1 MTADPKLR
9 IALFSGNYNYMREG
23 ANQALN
29 HLVGYLE
36 RGGHQVRVYSP
47 VTGTPAFEPAGTLV
61 PVPSV
66 TAPFRKEF
74 QIALGMPAA
83 TRRDLEA
90 FAPQL
95 IHVSTPDLLDLRAQT
110 FAKRHRIPVVASLHT
125 RFETYLDYYG
135 LGWLRPVLVA
145 HLNRFYRRA
154 AYVLAPTPALIE
166 HVKRIRGDD
175 RVGLFSRGVD
185 RSLFNPSRRDPEWRR
200 RHGWADDDTVVLF
213 FGRPV
218 IEKGLDIYIEA
229 VQLLKRSNGSVRAL
243 IVGAGPNADRL
254 RAIDGAV
261 LTGHLTGTDLARAV
275 ASADIMINP
284 SITEAF
290 GNVVLEA
297 MASGLAVVCADAD
310 YSRAIV
316 DPGRTGILEPA
327 RNARA
332 YAEAA
337 LRLIDHPDERARIGA
352 TAREATATFTWDA
365 ASAAVEAAYLKTV
378 ADYARRAD
386 GSMRSSTRSFST

>member
-36 RGGHQVRVYSP
+36 RRGHQVRVYSP
-47 VTGTPAFEPAGTLV
+47 VTDTPAFEPAGTLV

-74 QIALGMPAA
+74 QIALGLPAV

-90 FAPQL
+90 FAPAV

-110 FAKRHRIPVVASLHT
+110 FAKKHRIPIVASLHT

-135 LGWLRPVLVA
+135 LGWLRPLLEA
-145 HLNRFYRRA
+145 YLNRFYRRA
-154 AYVLAPTPALIE
+154 DLVLAPTPALIE
-166 HVKRIRGDD
+166 HLKRIRGDD

-185 RSLFNPSRRDPEWRR
+185 RALFNPSRRDGEWRR
-200 RHGWADDDTVVLF
+200 SQGWGDDDPVVLF

-218 IEKGLDIYIEA
+218 IEKGLDIYTGAIE
-229 VQLLKRSNGSVRAL
+229 LLKHSRRNVRAL
-243 IVGAGPNADRL
+243 VVGAGPNADRL
-254 RAIDGAV
+254 GAIEGAV
-261 LTGHLTGTDLARAV
+261 LTGHLTGPDLARAV
-275 ASADIMINP
+275 ASADLMINP
-284 SITEAF
+284 SVTEAF

-316 DPGRTGILEPA
+316 DPGRTGILEPS
-327 RNARA
+327 RDARA
-332 YAEAA
+332 YATAA
-337 LRLIDHPDERARIGA
+337 LRLIDDPEERARIGA
-352 TAREATATFTWDA
+352 AARESTAAFTWDA
-365 ASAAVEAAYLKTV
+365 ASAAVEAAYFRTV
-378 ADYARRAD
+378 AD
-386 GSMRSSTRSFST
+386 GSMR

>member
-1 MTADPKLR
+1 VTAEPKLR

-29 HLVGYLE
+29 HLVSYLE
-36 RGGHQVRVYSP
+36 TRGHQVRVYSP
-47 VTGTPAFEPAGTLV
+47 VTDTPAFEPAGTLV

-74 QIALGMPAA
+74 QIALGMPAV

-110 FAKRHRIPVVASLHT
+110 FAKKHRIPLVASLHT

-154 AYVLAPTPALIE
+154 DCVLAPTPALIE

-185 RSLFNPSRRDPEWRR
+185 RALFNPSRRDRDWRR
-200 RHGWADDDTVVLF
+200 SHGWGDDDPVVLF

-218 IEKGLDIYIEA
+218 IEKGLDIYIDA
-229 VQLLKRSNGSVRAL
+229 VQVLKRRRGNVRAL

-261 LTGHLTGTDLARAV
+261 LTGHLTGPDLARAV

-284 SITEAF
+284 SVTEAF

-316 DPGRTGILEPA
+316 DPGRTGILEPSRDA
-327 RNARA
+327 EA
-332 YAEAA
+332 YAGAA
-337 LRLIDHPDERARIGA
+337 LCLIDHPDERARIGA
-352 TAREATATFTWDA
+352 AARESTAAFTWAA
-365 ASAAVEAAYLKTV
+365 ASAAVEAAYV
-378 ADYARRAD
+378 RAVTE
-386 GSMRSSTRSFST
+386 GSMR